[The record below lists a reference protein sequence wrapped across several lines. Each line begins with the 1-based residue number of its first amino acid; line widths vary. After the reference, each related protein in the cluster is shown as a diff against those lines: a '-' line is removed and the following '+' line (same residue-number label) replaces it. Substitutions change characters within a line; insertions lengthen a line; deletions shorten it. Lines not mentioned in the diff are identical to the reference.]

1 MRPLLLC
8 LSVLAACHT
17 SSVGP
22 GDDSPVDTT
31 PGDSPAEGDVD
42 TDADSDADT
51 DSDSDAD
58 TDSQAV
64 QQLVDSLDAG
74 RFRDTIST
82 MASFGDRAAAST
94 SNAEAF
100 AWAAEELASMGYEVE
115 RQGFS
120 YGGAPHDNLWVT
132 RVGATQPDRMYIIGA
147 HLDGRGG
154 GGGADDDAS
163 GSSLVMELARA
174 FADPELEP
182 EVSLRFVL
190 WNAEEVGLV
199 GSYAYV
205 NERRAMQGVEDPPG
219 SGAYPEPTWLGMIQH
234 DMILFD
240 HGVPAGPD
248 QIPEADI
255 DVEYQSGASQAD
267 GGRSLGEHFVDAAS
281 RHCEHYPAE
290 LGPDMSNTD
299 SVPFEDHTA
308 AISVRENRRGSEIG
322 QGGNPHWHQP
332 TDVPATY
339 SDDDFALGMDAVRMT
354 AGAIAELSG
363 LRVVD

>member
-1 MRPLLLC
+1 MRSLPLLLP
-8 LSVLAACHT
+8 LLAACH
-17 SSVGP
+17 SSMVGP
-22 GDDSPVDTT
+22 ENDSLPEQP
-31 PGDSPAEGDVD
+31 PGDSQPEGDAD
-42 TDADSDADT
+42 TDADSDAD
-51 DSDSDAD
+51 SDSDTDAARRLVSSLSAD
-58 TDSQAV
+58 
-64 QQLVDSLDAG
+64 
-74 RFRDTIST
+74 RFRSTVST
-82 MASFGDRAAAST
+82 MAGFGDRSAGST
-94 SNAEAF
+94 SNADAF
-100 AWAAEELASMGYEVE
+100 AWAAEELAAMGYEVE
-115 RQGFS
+115 HQQFNYSGT
-120 YGGAPHDNLWVT
+120 PHANLWVT
-132 RVGATQPDRMYIIGA
+132 RVGAVHPDRMYIIGA

-174 FADPELEP
+174 FADPGLEP
-182 EVSLRFVL
+182 ETSLRFVL

-205 NERRAMQGVEDPPG
+205 NERRALQGVEEPAG
-219 SGAYPEPTWLGMIQH
+219 SGLYPEPTWLGMIQH

-267 GGRSLGEHFVDAAS
+267 GGRSLGERFVDAAG
-281 RHCEHYPAE
+281 RYCERYPAE

-299 SVPFEDHTA
+299 SVPFEDLTA

-332 TDVPATY
+332 SDVPETY
-339 SDDDFALGMDAVRMT
+339 TDDDWALGMDAVRMT

-363 LRVVD
+363 LRAVD